1 MSKINVNTWEPES
14 GTTITAGATGDTLAI
29 SADSVTGLN
38 VGSDAQ
44 GDILYHDGTD
54 YTRLGAGTSGHFLK
68 TQGTSANPVWA
79 EAGGNTVFISKQTA
93 SSDANLQFT
102 SGFSTDYFAHVFKF
116 DNLAP
121 ETNDVDFHFY
131 LSEDSGSSYYTDKM
145 YGVSWRAYNSGAP
158 SGMSMVDAKSP
169 WNAAYGMICWDI
181 GNDVTDEYYPV
192 GSLVIYRAPV
202 TDNTSWRS
210 ESVFFEESNVLAQDV
225 CVGVTVGKPNVVNAI
240 KFVFSS
246 GDFAGD
252 IRMYG
257 VKAE

>member
-1 MSKINVNTWEPES
+1 MAQIDLKS
-14 GTTITAGATGDTLAI
+14 GAYQGSIVPATLTANRTYTLPDTDFTL
-29 SADSVTGLN
+29 
-38 VGSDAQ
+38 GS
-44 GDILYHDGTD
+44 
-54 YTRLGAGTSGHFLK
+54 
-68 TQGTSANPVWA
+68 
-79 EAGGNTVFISKQTA
+79 GNTVFISKQTA

-169 WNAAYGMICWDI
+169 WNAAYGVICWDI
-181 GNDVTDEYYPV
+181 GNDATDEYQPV
-192 GSLVIYRAPV
+192 GSLVIYRAQV

-210 ESVFFEESNVLAQDV
+210 ESVFFEEGNVLAQDV
-225 CVGVTVGKPNVVNAI
+225 CAGVTVGKPNVVNAI